1 MVQTLYQ
8 WFSGLIFLLGIF
20 IFEHHLILLFLPMV
34 HLIWLLLLFLHCSH
48 QTFRMF
54 GDIHSTTQRSPDY
67 EHDNEMSYL
76 DSFEHSLSSSGKVCF
91 SESFCDFFISILFFY
106 NISSIVLFNIW
117 WFLPFFSLRRTC
129 HPGGRDILMMHCLS
143 FSEKRLLLITIFLES
158 ERFFSYSFVTFF
170 FAFFCFVCYT
180 FFFTF
185 CLFSR
190 LLNRSRVTS
199 PIFAKNM
206 MCRWRAKGRR
216 KMQ

>member
-8 WFSGLIFLLGIF
+8 CFSGLIFLLGIF
-20 IFEHHLILLFLPMV
+20 IFEHHLILFFLPMV

-67 EHDNEMSYL
+67 ERDNEMSYI

-91 SESFCDFFISILFFY
+91 SQSFCDFFISILFFY

-117 WFLPFFSLRRTC
+117 WFLPFFFFKENVPPGRKRHLDDALFEFFRKEVVTDNYFSGIWKIFSLSLFFC
-129 HPGGRDILMMHCLS
+129 N
-143 FSEKRLLLITIFLES
+143 F
-158 ERFFSYSFVTFF
+158 FFSFV
-170 FAFFCFVCYT
+170 CFVCYI

-185 CLFSR
+185 LF
-190 LLNRSRVTS
+190 V
-199 PIFAKNM
+199 F
-206 MCRWRAKGRR
+206 
-216 KMQ
+216 